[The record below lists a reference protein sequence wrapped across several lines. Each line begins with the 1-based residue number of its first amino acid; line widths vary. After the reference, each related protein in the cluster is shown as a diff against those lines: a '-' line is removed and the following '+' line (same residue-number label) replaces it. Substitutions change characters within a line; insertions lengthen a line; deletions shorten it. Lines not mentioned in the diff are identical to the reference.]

1 MLNGNVSEW
10 NISCTDALSA
20 TIVLIEDCMLCRVLA
35 EISEVLGEK
44 QEVTSKQLEELKYL
58 EQVYA

>member
-1 MLNGNVSEW
+1 
-10 NISCTDALSA
+10 
-20 TIVLIEDCMLCRVLA
+20 MLCRVLA